1 MELLTLFKKRRKLIP
16 LNLLKIED
24 SQDNREILKTRRN
37 EEVATPLSDED
48 NLLLE

>member
-1 MELLTLFKKRRKLIP
+1 MELLMLFKKRRKLIP

-24 SQDNREILKTRRN
+24 SANNREILKTN
-37 EEVATPLSDED
+37 KNVEVETPLSDED